1 MSWLD
6 WVIMV
11 VPMVFVMGMG
21 FYSRRYIKGVTD
33 YLAAGRVA
41 GRYVI
46 SVGDVA
52 LALAVITMIGY
63 VEAHYK
69 TGFGMIFWNNILL
82 PLGVVMGLTGFC
94 TYRFRETK
102 AMSLGQFLEMRY
114 NRPLRIYASALRSTA
129 ELLANCMC
137 PALAARFLIY
147 YIGLPASFELFGM
160 RVPTFMV
167 ITFIVIAMCVLLCC
181 IGGAL
186 SLLVTDTI
194 QGFICYPLLI
204 LFTLFV
210 LFKYPWND
218 VVMPALMDHVSGES
232 FLDPTDIA
240 KFRDFNLF
248 ALMVSVYS
256 SIVNRANW
264 LGTSSGI
271 AAKTPHEGKM
281 AGVMGTWRNMLC
293 ATINVLLVLLVIAA
307 LNHTSK
313 KDEAKGIRDR
323 LAQLILAEIQWDRPE
338 IQKAVNN
345 ELAAMPARDNIVGP
359 EIAATIQMEQIEKG
373 HHVVNRVKRASFDA
387 KAAGLPGKIE
397 GAVKKK
403 SKKGVAS
410 DNAEYVEFTVDKKA
424 KQIRWDLS
432 QEENL
437 DTAHLQVARKHF
449 GDDGEGRSRYQ
460 QFNTLYHQ
468 MMLPVTLSNILP
480 GGMIGLFALFI
491 LLMMLSTDDTRLFS
505 AAQTIAQDCVL
516 PFMKDGV
523 SPEKHV
529 LIIRIVVVFCGLV
542 WFAGSFFMAQLD
554 YVNMF
559 VTIMTSMW
567 IGAGPMMLF
576 GLYSK
581 FGNTKG
587 AFTSLISGMVL
598 ALSFIY
604 LQRNWADVV
613 YPFIEQKGWVAGLD
627 SFLRA
632 CSGPFEPYILWRMS
646 PTKFPIN
653 SYEINF
659 LIMLVCLFGY
669 IFVSLITFK
678 EPYNLDRM
686 LHRGI
691 YDTENKGDIKVKWS
705 LKTIMTKLI
714 GITPEFTFW
723 DKVISWSVFFYSI
736 VWHFFICFIFVLIWN
751 AIKPWPQEWWGH
763 YFFVVTVC
771 VPIVAGL
778 VASVWFITGG
788 VIDLRKL
795 FIALDNR
802 VVDHLDN
809 GQVKGNVSLSDIAIF
824 KEAEDVDD
832 EKTED
837 K

>member
-1 MSWLD
+1 MHWLD
-6 WVIMV
+6 WVIMI

-69 TGFGMIFWNNILL
+69 TGFGMIFWNHILL
-82 PLGVVMGLTGFC
+82 PLSVAIALTGFV

-147 YIGLPASFELFGM
+147 YIGLPASFELFGL
-160 RVPTFMV
+160 RIPTFMI

-186 SLLVTDTI
+186 SLLITDTI

-210 LFKYPWND
+210 LFKYPWGE
-218 VVMPALMDHVSGES
+218 VVMPAMMDHVSGES
-232 FLDPTDIA
+232 FLDPSDIA

-248 ALMVSVYS
+248 ALVVSVYS
-256 SIVNRANW
+256 TIVNRGNW
-264 LGTSSGI
+264 LGTSSNI
-271 AAKTPHEGKM
+271 SAKTPHESKM

-293 ATINVLLVLLVIAA
+293 ATINVLLVLVVIAT
-307 LNHTSK
+307 LNHTSR
-313 KDEAKGIRDR
+313 KDEAKKVRDQ
-323 LAQLILAEIQWDRPE
+323 LSKLILAEIQWDRPE
-338 IQKAVNN
+338 IQKAVND
-345 ELAAMPARDNIVGP
+345 ELATMPARDNIVGP
-359 EIAATIQMEQIEKG
+359 EIASTLEMEQVMNG
-373 HHVVNRVKRASFDA
+373 HRTVNRVKREKLNE
-387 KAAGLPGKIE
+387 KAIGLPGKIS
-397 GAVKKK
+397 GTGKKAKKAVL
-403 SKKGVAS
+403 A
-410 DNAEYVEFTVDKKA
+410 DADQYVEFTVDKA
-424 KQIRWDLS
+424 HNQVRWNLS

-437 DTAHLQVARKHF
+437 DTAHLKVARKHF

-468 MMLPVTLSNILP
+468 MMLPVTLRQILP
-480 GGMIGLFALFI
+480 GGMLGLFALFI

-529 LIIRIVVVFCGLV
+529 LIIRLVVIFCGLV

-587 AFTSLISGMVL
+587 AFTSLVSGMVL
-598 ALSFIY
+598 ALTFIF
-604 LQRNWADVV
+604 LQRNWADLV
-613 YPFIEQKGWVAGLD
+613 YPLIEQKGLVASFD

-632 CSGPFEPYILWRMS
+632 CSGPFEPYIVWRMS

-659 LIMLVCLFGY
+659 IIMIICLFGY

-678 EPYNLDRM
+678 KPYNLDRL

-691 YDTENKGDIKVKWS
+691 YDTENKGDIKLKWS
-705 LKTIMTKLI
+705 FKTILSKLI
-714 GITPEFTFW
+714 GITPEFSFW

-736 VWHFFICFIFVLIWN
+736 IWSFFLVFIAVLVWNVFQ
-751 AIKPWPQEWWGH
+751 PWPQEWWGY
-763 YFFVVTVC
+763 YFFVVSVC
-771 VPIVAGL
+771 VPIGAGL
-778 VASVWFITGG
+778 IAAVWFITGG
-788 VIDLRKL
+788 IIDLRKL
-795 FIALDNR
+795 FFDLENR

-832 EKTED
+832 EKTKD

>member
-1 MSWLD
+1 MHWMD
-6 WVIMV
+6 WIIMI

-21 FYSRRYIKGVTD
+21 FYSRRYIKGVSD

-147 YIGLPASFELFGM
+147 YIGLPASFELFGL
-160 RVPTFMV
+160 RIPTFMI
-167 ITFIVIAMCVLLCC
+167 ITLIVISMCVILCC

-210 LFKYPWND
+210 LFKYPWGD
-218 VVMPALMDHVSGES
+218 VVMPALMDHVSGEN

-281 AGVMGTWRNMLC
+281 AGIMGTWRNLLC
-293 ATINVLLVLLVIAA
+293 ATINVLLVLLVIAT
-307 LNHTSK
+307 LNHTSRSG
-313 KDEAKGIRDR
+313 EAKGIRDH
-323 LAQLILAEIQWDRPE
+323 LAKMILAEIQWDRPE

-345 ELAAMPARDNIVGP
+345 ELATMPARDNIVGP
-359 EIAATIQMEQIEKG
+359 EIAATLQMEEVYNG
-373 HHVVNRVKRASFDA
+373 HHKVNRVKRSALDE
-387 KAAGLPGKIE
+387 KAVGLPGKIE
-397 GAVKKK
+397 KVTKKGAVAKK
-403 SKKGVAS
+403 A
-410 DNAEYVEFTVDKKA
+410 AEEYVQFTVDKKHN
-424 KQIRWDLS
+424 QVRWDLS

-437 DTAHLQVARKHF
+437 DTAHLKVARKHF

-468 MMLPVTLSNILP
+468 MMLPVTLRHILP
-480 GGMIGLFALFI
+480 GGMLGLFALFI

-516 PFMKDGV
+516 PFMKEGV
-523 SPEKHV
+523 SPKTHV
-529 LIIRIVVVFCGLV
+529 LIIRIVVIFCGMV

-576 GLYSK
+576 GLYSR

-587 AFTSLISGMVL
+587 AFTSLISGMAL
-598 ALSFIY
+598 ALSFIF
-604 LQRNWADVV
+604 LQRNWADIV
-613 YPFIEQKGWVAGLD
+613 YPFIEQKGLVGSFD
-627 SFLRA
+627 TFLRA
-632 CSGPFEPYILWRMS
+632 CSGPFEPYIEWRMN

-659 LIMLVCLFGY
+659 IIMLICLLGY
-669 IFVSLITFK
+669 ILVSLITFK
-678 EPYNLDRM
+678 EPFNLDRM

-705 LKTIMTKLI
+705 FKTILSKLI

-736 VWHFFICFIFVLIWN
+736 VWHFIIAFVLVLVWN
-751 AIKPWPQEWWGH
+751 IFDPWPQEWWGY
-763 YFFVVTVC
+763 YFFVVSVC
-771 VPIVAGL
+771 VPIGAGL
-778 VASVWFITGG
+778 VAAVWFITGG

-795 FIALDNR
+795 FYALEHR
-802 VVDHLDN
+802 KVDHLDN
-809 GQVKGNVSLSDIAIF
+809 GQVKGNVSLSDIAVF
-824 KEAEDVDD
+824 KEAED
-832 EKTED
+832 EKNEEGN